1 MVNTKTSSIRKVKR
15 KAIDSSQTGLIKLEY
30 LDSSPNFPLVIKPT
44 VGGIDLITWTSQNR
58 KFIETELLKYGAIL
72 FRNFEVKTATEFEQI
87 IAAICDEALEYRYRA
102 SPRTQ
107 VSGNIYT
114 STDYPADQSIFPHNE
129 HSYSPTF
136 PLRIFFFCLTPP
148 QQGGE
153 TPIGRNRNILQ
164 KIDREI
170 QEKFQQKQIM
180 YMRNF
185 GDGFGLPWQTVFQTT
200 EKEQVEEYCQQK
212 NIKWEWKSGDRLRTR
227 QVASAFVRHPQS
239 QEKVWFNHA
248 TFFHISTL
256 NSQVQKGLLSGFK
269 EEDLPTNTYYGDG
282 SAIKPLV
289 LEHLRQ
295 AYQQEMVT
303 FSWQK
308 GDVLLLDNM
317 LAVHGRNPYSGDRKI
332 LVGMAKAINSQDVA
346 I

>member
-1 MVNTKTSSIRKVKR
+1 METTKISSIKKVKR
-15 KAIDSSQTGLIKLEY
+15 KPINSSQTGLIKIQY
-30 LDSSPNFPLVIKPT
+30 LDDFKNFPLVIKPT
-44 VGGIDLITWTSQNR
+44 VVGIDLITWSSQNR
-58 KFIETELLKYGAIL
+58 EFIETELLKHGAIL
-72 FRNFEVKTATEFEQI
+72 FRDFEVKTATEFEQL

-136 PLRIFFFCLTPP
+136 PLRIFFFCLTPS

-153 TPIGRNRNILQ
+153 TPIGRSRNILQ
-164 KIDREI
+164 KIDRDI
-170 QEKFQQKQIM
+170 QEKFQQKQVM
-180 YMRNF
+180 YLRNF

-200 EKEQVEEYCQQK
+200 DKQKVEEYCQQK
-212 NIKWEWKSGDRLRTR
+212 NIQWEWKQGDRLRTR
-227 QVASAFVRHPQS
+227 QVAPVFVKHPQTE
-239 QEKVWFNHA
+239 EKVWFNHG
-248 TFFHISTL
+248 TFFHVSTL
-256 NSQVQKGLLSGFK
+256 NKQVRDALLSGFK
-269 EEDLPTNTYYGDG
+269 EKDLPTNTYYGDG
-282 SAIKPLV
+282 SSIEPFV

-317 LAVHGRNPYSGDRKI
+317 LAVHGRNPYQGNRQI